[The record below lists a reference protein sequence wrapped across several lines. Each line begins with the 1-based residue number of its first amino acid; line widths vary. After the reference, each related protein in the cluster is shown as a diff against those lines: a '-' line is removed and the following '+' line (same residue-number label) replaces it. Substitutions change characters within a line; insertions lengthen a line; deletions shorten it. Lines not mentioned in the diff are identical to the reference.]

1 MTLDPPDA
9 CVRRPS
15 ERDRRTSRHH
25 DHQPLD
31 TNKAAQQIAKAGEGK
46 IKAPALPAAQALV
59 CTSFFADFCGTGN
72 R

>member
-1 MTLDPPDA
+1 VRPTAVRAGSPHFSPP
-9 CVRRPS
+9 RSP
-15 ERDRRTSRHH
+15 
-25 DHQPLD
+25 PLD